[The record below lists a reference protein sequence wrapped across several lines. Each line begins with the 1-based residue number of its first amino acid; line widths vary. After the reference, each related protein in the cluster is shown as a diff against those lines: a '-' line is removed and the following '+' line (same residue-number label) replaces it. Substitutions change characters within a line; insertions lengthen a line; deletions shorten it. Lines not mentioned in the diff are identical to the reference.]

1 MQPVSV
7 PDLTARQLHAVSL
20 WLSTIA
26 SSASSHRCSCISE
39 NLAAGFDAS
48 HHARRWHINVVP
60 SRTYLYECRS
70 DARWPPNLDRTSSG
84 ARTRAS
90 APSSFCLTA
99 YLAFAGLAVLKVP
112 ITGRRRFLFR
122 PIIDAAVGEA
132 ALLPTP
138 TGLSQRV
145 SIHVRASELCRFH
158 EIYVGE

>member
-1 MQPVSV
+1 M
-7 PDLTARQLHAVSL
+7 RFSL

-48 HHARRWHINVVP
+48 HHARRLHINVVSGS
-60 SRTYLYECRS
+60 SRTYLYECCS
-70 DARWPPNLDRTSSG
+70 DARWPPNLGRTSSG
-84 ARTRAS
+84 VRTRAS

-112 ITGRRRFLFR
+112 ITGRKRFLFR

-132 ALLPTP
+132 APLPTP